1 MRTGTALAAC
11 LLALAPGGARTA
23 AADGSCEAD
32 AARLCSL
39 IPAGDGRIL
48 TCLQTNYA
56 NLSDGCKADLDRARQ
71 LAYETSL
78 DCQADVFAY
87 CRYVQPGKGRVLS
100 CLVGHIDQISSGCKT
115 GLGKLQQFQ
124 EQCGAD
130 RAQLCPGIE
139 PGGAQVLS
147 CLLAQKDRL
156 SPGCRSLLRG
166 DD

>member
-11 LLALAPGGARTA
+11 LLALAVAMPRPA

-48 TCLQTNYA
+48 TCLQTNYS
-56 NLSDGCKADLDRARQ
+56 NLSDDCKADLDRAKR
-71 LAYETSL
+71 LAYEVSL

-87 CRYVQPGKGRVLS
+87 CQAATPGKGRVLS
-100 CLVGHIDQISSGCKT
+100 CLVGHLDQLSSGCKK
-115 GLGKLQQFQ
+115 GLALLREFQ
-124 EQCGAD
+124 DQCGAD
-130 RAQLCPGIE
+130 QAALCRGID

-147 CLLAQKDRL
+147 CLLALKDRL
-156 SPGCRSLLRG
+156 SPGCRSFLRV